1 MPATSF
7 NPFSLIRQS
16 YEFVFGDL
24 KRFLDTAWPWLGLSV
39 MAVYSFE
46 RLRPASTDMAA
57 DGSSAGWFQFF
68 TMLLHLIAM
77 SGFLTKW
84 SRLLLLMEAPAGLT
98 VLAWKKREMRV
109 LSVIVG
115 SSIIVAVPL
124 TVAILLPYIAST
136 GESGPASGYVLLAL
150 VGFVA
155 GAFLWVRLS
164 FAPIVAALDHP
175 GNALEKSWRLS
186 ANNFWRLSLLMIGAA
201 LPLFAIQI
209 LVFNLLAQLFG
220 GKEGMA
226 PGTPGESVMVF
237 VAVIMG
243 FLMMTLVLTA
253 QILAA
258 KVLMREDFASPE
270 AKAPQG
276 LA

>member
-1 MPATSF
+1 MPASSF

-16 YEFVFGDL
+16 YELVFGNP
-24 KRFLDTAWPWLGLSV
+24 KRFLDAAWPWLGLSV
-39 MAVYSFE
+39 LAVYSFE

-68 TMLLHLIAM
+68 TMLLHLVAM

-84 SRLLLLMEAPAGLT
+84 TRLLLLMEAPAGLS

-115 SSIIVAVPL
+115 SSLVVAVPL
-124 TVAILLPYIAST
+124 TVAILLPYVAT
-136 GESGPASGYVLLAL
+136 NGESGPTSVYALLAL
-150 VGFVA
+150 AGFFT

-164 FAPIVAALDHP
+164 LTPIVAALDDP
-175 GNALEKSWRLS
+175 GNALERSWRLS
-186 ANNFWRLSLLMIGAA
+186 RHNFWRLSLLMIGAA
-201 LPLFAIQI
+201 LPLFAVQI

-220 GKEGMA
+220 GEDGMA

-237 VAVIMG
+237 LAVIMG

-258 KVLMREDFASPE
+258 KVLMQEGFANPA
-270 AKAPQG
+270 AKAHQD